1 MKEKTKEKKLLLRKL
16 AAGFL
21 TGACNGL
28 FGGGGGMV
36 AVPLLQKLL
45 HMEPKRAHACA
56 ISIILPLSAVTAAVY
71 AFRGSV
77 EWHVFAYVAPAL
89 TLGSIAGAVLT
100 GKIKSRLLETVFT
113 ALMFLSGLF
122 MVFA

>member
-1 MKEKTKEKKLLLRKL
+1 LLQKWMTGL
-16 AAGFL
+16 L

-45 HMEPKRAHACA
+45 HMEAKKAHASA
-56 ISIILPLSAVTAAVY
+56 ISIIFPLSAVTAAVY
-71 AFRGSV
+71 GFRGAV
-77 EWHVFAYVAPAL
+77 DWKTLAYVAPAL
-89 TLGSIAGAVLT
+89 TAGSILGAKLT
-100 GKIKSRLLETVFT
+100 GKLKNGRLEGIFT
-113 ALMFLSGLF
+113 ALMFLSGIF